1 MKKTKLLSVFLSAAL
16 LLGLTACGHSAPNAE
31 SVYADDVL
39 PDAVKNSCDDVVISS
54 TASAKENS
62 SEYDA
67 ALQSSAAAEKAEQ
80 EAALQ
85 YAQAEAAA
93 KYAAEAASAASKA
106 AASAMYIVP
115 VEPPVIPGQIPP
127 FVGQKPENYGK
138 LIENPFIGTADNNIS
153 TFSADVDTASY
164 TYFRK
169 LMSYDWKLEEII
181 RQAGSAIRTEEM
193 INYFDYN
200 YADPID
206 GYLFGVKSQVGPCPW
221 NEDAVLLQL
230 GLKADEAVSTKG
242 NNLVFLIDVS
252 GSMRSED
259 KLPLLKTAFTYLTE
273 TLSSDDVVS
282 IVTYSGQERVV
293 LEGCKG
299 TYTDQILKAVNNLE
313 SGGSTNGQAGLQKAY
328 EIAAKYYI
336 EGGNNRIILASDG
349 DLNVGIRSPEE
360 LKQFVSEKRDAGIYL
375 TTLGF
380 GTGNYRDAN
389 MEALA
394 DNGNGSYHYI
404 DGASEAEKIFGTDL
418 LSTLYTV
425 AEDVKMQ
432 LTFNQAAVAK
442 YRLVGYENRLLN
454 EEDFEDDTKD
464 AGEVGAGHTLTVCY
478 ELILTEEAK
487 SAPVITAANLD
498 IRYKYPGESQ
508 SQLMSGDIDI
518 GTSVPAAD
526 DADFAF
532 IAAVAEFSMILHES
546 EYTDEASLGRI
557 YETLKLLKLEDPY
570 QREFRDL
577 VAKLAKE

>member
-1 MKKTKLLSVFLSAAL
+1 MKSTKVLSILLSAAL
-16 LLGLTACGHSAPNAE
+16 LLGLTSCGASAPADGAMDMNAQIQAALAANRK
-31 SVYADDVL
+31 SQA
-39 PDAVKNSCDDVVISS
+39 AKNAALYSL
-54 TASAKENS
+54 
-62 SEYDA
+62 DA
-67 ALQSSAAAEKAEQ
+67 AEMV
-80 EAALQ
+80 
-85 YAQAEAAA
+85 AEA
-93 KYAAEAASAASKA
+93 EIID
-106 AASAMYIVP
+106 AMGDKS
-115 VEPPVIPGQIPP
+115 EENTSDDQDIPP
-127 FVGQKPENYGK
+127 EDYGK
-138 LIENPFIGTADNNIS
+138 VIENPFISTAEYNVS

-169 LMSYDWKLEEII
+169 LMSYDWSLEEII
-181 RQAGSAIRTEEM
+181 REAGSAIRTEEM
-193 INYFDYN
+193 INYFDYD

-206 GYLFGVKSQVGPCPW
+206 GLMFGIKAQVGPCPW
-221 NEDAVLLQL
+221 NEDAALLQL
-230 GLKADEAVSTKG
+230 GLKANDAVSTQG

-252 GSMRSED
+252 GSMNSDD

-273 TLSSDDVVS
+273 SLTSEDTVS
-282 IVTYSGQERVV
+282 IVTYSGQESVL

-299 TYTDQILKAVNNLE
+299 TYTDRILKAVNSLGA
-313 SGGSTNGQAGLQKAY
+313 GGSTNGQAGLQKAY

-336 EGGNNRIILASDG
+336 KGGNNRIILASDG

-360 LKQFVSEKRDAGIYL
+360 LKQFVAEKRDAGIYL

-394 DNGNGSYHYI
+394 DNGNGVYHYI

-464 AGEVGAGHTLTVCY
+464 AGEVGAGHTVTVCY

-487 SAPVITAANLD
+487 SAPVITVADLD
-498 IRYKYPGESQ
+498 IRYKHPGESE
-508 SQLMSGDIDI
+508 SRLISGDIGI
-518 GTSVPAAD
+518 GSTVPVAD
-526 DADFAF
+526 DADFVF

-546 EYTDEASLGRI
+546 EYTDAESLQRI
-557 YETLKLLKLEDPY
+557 YEALKSLKLDDPY
-570 QREFRDL
+570 KKEFRDL
-577 VAKLAKE
+577 IAKLVK

>member
-1 MKKTKLLSVFLSAAL
+1 MKNLKKVMSMLLISAL
-16 LLGLTACGHSAPNAE
+16 LLG
-31 SVYADDVL
+31 
-39 PDAVKNSCDDVVISS
+39 
-54 TASAKENS
+54 TASCARNTAKEECYDMDMAIQAAVAEDAGLNANYGTNS
-62 SEYDA
+62 PMEGAEKEAYDA
-67 ALQSSAAAEKAEQ
+67 AVQSALAAAEI
-80 EAALQ
+80 EA
-85 YAQAEAAA
+85 Y
-93 KYAAEAASAASKA
+93 KYAAEAEKAAASASKA
-106 AASAMYIVP
+106 AAEAYAKASAAVGTFPATTATVP
-115 VEPPVIPGQIPP
+115 STQIPS
-127 FVGQKPENYGK
+127 VVYGK
-138 LIENPFIGTADNNIS
+138 LVENPFISTATNNIS

-169 LMSYDWKLEEII
+169 LMNYGWSLAEII
-181 RQAGSAIRTEEM
+181 QQAGSSIRTEEM
-193 INYFDYN
+193 INYFDYD

-206 GYLFGVKSQVGPCPW
+206 GNLFGIKSQIGPCPW

-230 GLKADEAVSTKG
+230 GLKADDAVSTKG

-252 GSMRSED
+252 GSMRTED

-360 LKQFVSEKRDAGIYL
+360 LKKFVEEKRDAGIYL

-394 DNGNGSYHYI
+394 DNGNGTYHYI

-432 LTFNQAAVAK
+432 ITFNQQAVAK
-442 YRLVGYENRLLN
+442 YRLVGYENRLLD

-464 AGEVGAGHTLTVCY
+464 AGEVGAGHTVTVCY

-487 SAPVITAANLD
+487 SAPVMTAANLD
-498 IRYKYPGESQ
+498 IRYKHPGESQ
-508 SQLMSGDIDI
+508 SRLISGDIDL
-518 GTSVPAAD
+518 GTTLHAVD
-526 DADFAF
+526 DDFAF

-546 EYTDEASLGRI
+546 EYTDKESLGRI
-557 YETLKLLKLEDPY
+557 CETLALLKLEDPY

-577 VAKLAKE
+577 IAELMKR